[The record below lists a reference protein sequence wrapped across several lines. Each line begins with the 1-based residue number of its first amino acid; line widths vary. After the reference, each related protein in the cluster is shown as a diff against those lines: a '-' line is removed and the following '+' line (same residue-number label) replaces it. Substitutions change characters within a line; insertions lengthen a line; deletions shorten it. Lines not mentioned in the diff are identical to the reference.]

1 MPRAPIQ
8 HPRLYLAPA
17 AWVVVLVAV
26 SLLNAGCAN
35 QDRKAPTKESHALL
49 DKQEPGRVT
58 QVQQSLMIFVDQFM
72 PALAEGFDYI
82 ERNATAPEARAAA
95 KARKINGALAALK
108 NAVNPQPYAG
118 LLDMVVM
125 VTLLSDRASATAAK
139 ELYGPYSERLTTG
152 LAAQRAE
159 IWSVASRYITAEQ
172 LEELS
177 QSIQE
182 WQNAHPERQY
192 LAFVRIDGFPET
204 RQIQQDRK
212 PARRAN
218 SVYGLLFLD
227 PLSNLDPAV
236 REFEMSRQ
244 LAERAFFYLQR
255 MPLVIAWQT
264 EQVFSQMVGAPE
276 VQSAISSIGTFANS
290 TVRFTENTGRFA
302 ASVESF
308 RTDIDRLRH
317 GALEQVEQAT
327 ARQRDAAIRQATTQI
342 TVQRDAA
349 IEQLSSAVR
358 TEQLELSENFKQV
371 LNQGI
376 DRLYRRALILLCFIF
391 AGAALYRLVFRRFP
405 VIKAPPQN
413 NGSAAR
419 DSDNVIDTEGSVIR
433 SPSSTTS

>member
-35 QDRKAPTKESHALL
+35 QDRKAPTKESPALL

-159 IWSVASRYITAEQ
+159 IWSVAARYITAEQ

-276 VQSAISSIGTFANS
+276 VQSAISSIGTLPTAPCASRRTRVASPPPSRVSAPIS
-290 TVRFTENTGRFA
+290 TGF
-302 ASVESF
+302 
-308 RTDIDRLRH
+308 
-317 GALEQVEQAT
+317 AT
-327 ARQRDAAIRQATTQI
+327 AL
-342 TVQRDAA
+342 
-349 IEQLSSAVR
+349 LSRS
-358 TEQLELSENFKQV
+358 S
-371 LNQGI
+371 
-376 DRLYRRALILLCFIF
+376 RR
-391 AGAALYRLVFRRFP
+391 P
-405 VIKAPPQN
+405 
-413 NGSAAR
+413 R
-419 DSDNVIDTEGSVIR
+419 DSGMPPSARRPLR
-433 SPSSTTS
+433 SPCSGMRRSNSFLPPSGPNSSSSVKISSRS